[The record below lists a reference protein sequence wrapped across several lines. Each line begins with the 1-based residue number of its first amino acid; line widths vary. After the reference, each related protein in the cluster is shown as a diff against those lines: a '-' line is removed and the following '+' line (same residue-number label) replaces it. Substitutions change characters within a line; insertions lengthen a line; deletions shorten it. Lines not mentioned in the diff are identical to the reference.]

1 MCLIQEK
8 ENEVINHVHCLAT
21 NNLPI
26 YDEITLVSFYARR
39 QFTYF
44 ERVKSKSSDSHYLM
58 AVNPIPNTPDNSL
71 RHESFEIFR
80 DWAIIVTT
88 GEWPA
93 NRSVFKRSEV
103 LIEFVEHKR
112 YTPGSQGK
120 GHCVKE
126 VKEMARFNPGCLTI
140 AHCR

>member
-1 MCLIQEK
+1 MCLIQGK
-8 ENEVINHVHCLAT
+8 ENDFSNHGHFLTTANPAKHDEVTLA
-21 NNLPI
+21 
-26 YDEITLVSFYARR
+26 SFYARR
-39 QFTYF
+39 RFTSF
-44 ERVKSKSSDSHYLM
+44 ERVKSKSSNLHYLI

-80 DWAIIVTT
+80 DWAIVETT

-103 LIEFVEHKR
+103 LIEFVENNR

-120 GHCVKE
+120 GHYVKE
-126 VKEMARFNPGCLTI
+126 VKEMARFNPGCLTV